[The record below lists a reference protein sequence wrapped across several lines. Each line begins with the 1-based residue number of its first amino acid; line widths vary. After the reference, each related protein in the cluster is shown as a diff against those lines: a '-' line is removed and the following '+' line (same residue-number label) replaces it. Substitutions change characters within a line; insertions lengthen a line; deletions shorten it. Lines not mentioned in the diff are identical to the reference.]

1 MKIEL
6 SESFDTKKLLRFT
19 LPSIVM
25 MIFTSIYGVVDGLFV
40 SHFAGKSAFAAL
52 NFIMPFL
59 CILGTPGFMI
69 GAGGS
74 AIIARQLGEGD
85 RKRANRTFSLLV
97 YASLVIG
104 ALLAAVGL
112 LTVRPIAELLGAT
125 GDMLDGCVRYGR
137 IIVIAVPFFILQM
150 EFQTFF
156 SLAERPTHGLL
167 VTVGSGV
174 TNMVLDAL
182 FIGVLSWGLEGAA
195 LATAISQAVGGIVP
209 LIYFGRE
216 NTTPLKIGRCGLD
229 IKALLNTATN
239 GSSEL
244 LSNISMSLV
253 GMLYNVQL
261 MRYAG
266 EDGVSAYGVM
276 MYITM
281 IFIALFI
288 GFSMGTAPIVGYHFG
303 AGNTDELKNLRRRC
317 IRLIIIFSLAM
328 LAFAE
333 AMAYPLSLLFVGY
346 DEALMSL
353 TARGFMIYSVN
364 FLFAGLGIFGSSFF
378 TALSN
383 GLISAVISFF
393 RTVVS
398 QVALV
403 LLLPL
408 LLGVD
413 GIWLSITLSELLSMS
428 LTVFF
433 LFKYKKRYN
442 Y

>member
-104 ALLAAVGL
+104 AVLVAVGL
-112 LTVRPIAELLGAT
+112 LTLEPIAELLGAT

-281 IFIALFI
+281 IFIAVFI

>member
-6 SESFDTKKLLRFT
+6 CESFDTKKLLRFT
-19 LPSIVM
+19 LPSIAM

-40 SHFAGKSAFAAL
+40 SHFAGKSAFASL

-74 AIIARQLGEGD
+74 AIIARRLGEGD
-85 RKRANRTFSLLV
+85 GERANRTFSLLV
-97 YASLVIG
+97 YTSLVIG
-104 ALLAAVGL
+104 AALTAVGL
-112 LTVRPIAELLGAT
+112 ISLRPIAELLGAT

-137 IIVIAVPFFILQM
+137 IIVLAVPFFILQM

-156 SLAERPTHGLL
+156 SLAERPTYGLL
-167 VTVGSGV
+167 VTVLSGV
-174 TNMVLDAL
+174 ANMALDAL
-182 FIGVLSWGLEGAA
+182 FIGAFSWGLEGAA

-209 LIYFGRE
+209 LIYFGRR
-216 NTTPLKIGRCGLD
+216 NTTPLKIGRCSLD
-229 IKALLNTATN
+229 MRALLNTATN

-244 LSNISMSLV
+244 FSNISMSLV

-281 IFIALFI
+281 IFIAVFI
-288 GFSMGTAPIVGYHFG
+288 GFSIGTAPIVGYHFG

-317 IRLIIIFSLAM
+317 IRIIVIFSLAM

-333 AMAYPLSLLFVGY
+333 AMAYPMAMLFVGY

-383 GLISAVISFF
+383 GLISAVISVF

-398 QVALV
+398 QVTLV

-413 GIWLSITLSELLSMS
+413 GIWLSIAASEILSMS

-433 LFKYKKRYN
+433 LVKYRKRYK

>member
-97 YASLVIG
+97 YASLIIG
-104 ALLAAVGL
+104 AVLVAVGL
-112 LTVRPIAELLGAT
+112 LTLGPIAELLGAT
-125 GDMLDGCVRYGR
+125 GEMLDGCVRYGR

-182 FIGVLSWGLEGAA
+182 FIGALSWGLEGAA

-281 IFIALFI
+281 IFIAVFI

-413 GIWLSITLSELLSMS
+413 GIWLSIALSELLSMS